1 MGGDKAVKNW
11 FERHPKITL
20 ISLVL
25 VVLVV
30 MAFAAEKIL
39 AFRNQPY
46 PSYINRY
53 AAKRHIRLRE
63 YQPNTG
69 LYLFPQSVG
78 IRDLLQKDR
87 YLLRIDK
94 DGFIMPSQVH
104 AKPDAVVV
112 FLGGS
117 TTACLFVEE
126 ENRFP
131 YVAGR
136 LLEQDTGL
144 KVNALNAGRSANN
157 SLNSINNLWNN
168 AMRFKPDVAVMMHNN
183 NDLVV
188 LMYEKSYW
196 NTHKYRSPIE
206 EVKPSI
212 IRNLEDSVHL
222 FRDLT
227 IPNLYWGIKGL
238 FKSFKPPPD
247 EFANVRGKKTVI
259 DPPFLEREYRK
270 NLLTFINICRA
281 QGVEPVL
288 MTMASRFKEKSD
300 PVLAEQMRQHWEP
313 QQVRFEDFKAV
324 FDRFNQ
330 INRELGAENGVKVID
345 LAAKVPQEKEYIYD
359 TMHYNDQG
367 SRLAGRIISAE
378 IKPILMARKKPPDK
392 SVAPLPPGAGSP
404 GAAPGS

>member
-1 MGGDKAVKNW
+1 
-11 FERHPKITL
+11 
-20 ISLVL
+20 
-25 VVLVV
+25 
-30 MAFAAEKIL
+30 
-39 AFRNQPY
+39 
-46 PSYINRY
+46 
-53 AAKRHIRLRE
+53 
-63 YQPNTG
+63 
-69 LYLFPQSVG
+69 
-78 IRDLLQKDR
+78 
-87 YLLRIDK
+87 
-94 DGFIMPSQVH
+94 MPSQVH

-144 KVNALNAGRSANN
+144 KVNALNASRSANN

-247 EFANVRGKKTVI
+247 EFANFRGKKTVI

-288 MTMASRFKEKSD
+288 MTMASRFKEKPD

-378 IKPILMARKKPPDK
+378 IKPILMARKKPSDK

>member
-11 FERHPKITL
+11 FERHPKIIL

-25 VVLVV
+25 VALVV
-30 MAFAAEKIL
+30 ITFAAEMIL
-39 AFRNQPY
+39 AFRNRPY

-63 YQPNTG
+63 HQPNIG
-69 LYLFPQSVG
+69 LYVSPKPWG
-78 IRDLLQKDR
+78 IRDPLQKDR

-117 TTACLFVEE
+117 TTECCFVDE

-144 KVNALNAGRSANN
+144 KVNALNASRSGNN

-168 AMRFKPDVAVMMHNN
+168 AMRFKPDVAVMMHNI
-183 NDLVV
+183 NDLAI

-196 NTHKYRSPIE
+196 NTNKYRSPIE

-227 IPNLYWGIKGL
+227 IPNLYQAIKGL
-238 FKSFKPPPD
+238 SRSAKPHPD
-247 EFANVRGKKTVI
+247 EFARFRGKKTVI

-288 MTMASRFKEKSD
+288 MTMASRFKEKPD
-300 PVLAEQMRQHWEP
+300 PILDKQVVQRWEM
-313 QQVRFEDFKAV
+313 QQVRYEDFKAI

-359 TMHYNDQG
+359 AVHFNDQG

-378 IKPILMARKKPPDK
+378 IKPILMSRKKPPDK
-392 SVAPLPPGAGSP
+392 SLAPKAGSP
-404 GAAPGS
+404 GAVPGS